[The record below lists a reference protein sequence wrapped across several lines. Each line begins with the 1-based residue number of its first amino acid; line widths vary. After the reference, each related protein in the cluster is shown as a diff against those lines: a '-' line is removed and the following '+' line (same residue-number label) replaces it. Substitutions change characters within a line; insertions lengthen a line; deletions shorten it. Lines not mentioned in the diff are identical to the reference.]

1 MNGAEL
7 VLRTLVNSGV
17 DICFTNPGTSE
28 MHFVAAFDQVDGI
41 RGVLGLHEN
50 VVTGAADGY
59 ARIRGRAA
67 STLLHLGPGLGN
79 GFANLHNARRAHT
92 PVVNI
97 VGDHAT
103 YHKKFDAPLE
113 SDIESIASA
122 CSRWVGRSDSPSDI
136 AELTA
141 EAVAQAHRGR
151 GGVATLILPADV
163 AWSEANGAPATA
175 PINALAFPDVDRV
188 EAARTAIASGEAT
201 VVLIGGRALHGR
213 GLRAAQRIKGIPN
226 TTVIAETFPA
236 RMERGGSRP
245 AFDRLAYLAEFA
257 AMQIGDARRIILV
270 DVPSPVSFFAYPN
283 MPSDLVPEGAEV
295 VHLAEESQD
304 AIAALEALA
313 DALGASEPQTAGD
326 RGPAPQR
333 PTGDVTLESIA
344 AAVGATLPEGA
355 IIADESNT
363 SGLFIPGATQNSPA
377 HDFMCLTGGAIGIG
391 LPLAL
396 GASLAAPDRPTL
408 CLASDGSSLYT
419 LPALWTMAREGANVT
434 TVLYNNRSYAVL
446 NMELKRVGAERTER
460 AAEMLDLSRPDQN
473 FVALAEGLGV
483 PARRVER
490 AEDLAD
496 ALEVSYAEPG
506 PSLIECVVEP
516 LAL

>member
-28 MHFVAAFDQVDGI
+28 MHFVAAFDQVEGI

-103 YHKKFDAPLE
+103 YHKQFDAPLE
-113 SDIESIASA
+113 SDIESIAGA
-122 CSRWVGRSDSPSDI
+122 CSQWVGRSHSAADVAD
-136 AELTA
+136 LTA

-163 AWSEANGAPATA
+163 AWSPASGTPATA
-175 PINALAFPDVDRV
+175 AVNTLAFPDVDRV
-188 EAARTAIASGEAT
+188 EAARAAIASGEPT
-201 VVLIGGRALHGR
+201 VVLIGGRVLHGR
-213 GLRAAQRIKGIPN
+213 GLRAAERIKALPN
-226 TTVIAETFPA
+226 TVVIAETFPA
-236 RMERGGSRP
+236 RMERGGARP
-245 AFDRLAYLAEFA
+245 SFDRLAYLAEFA
-257 AMQIGDARRIILV
+257 AMQIGDAKHIILV

-283 MPSDLVPEGAEV
+283 MPSNLVPSGAEV
-295 VHLAEESQD
+295 VHLVEESHD
-304 AIAALEALA
+304 AIAALEAVA
-313 DALGASEPQTAGD
+313 EALGTPEQPL
-326 RGPAPQR
+326 PAAPPSATER
-333 PTGDVTLESIA
+333 PSGEVTLETIA

-363 SGLFIPGATQNSPA
+363 SGLFIPGATQHSPE
-377 HDFMCLTGGAIGIG
+377 HDFMCITGGAIGIG

-396 GASLAAPDRPTL
+396 GASLAAPDRPTV

-419 LPALWTMAREGANVT
+419 LPALWTMAREECNVT

-446 NMELKRVGAERTER
+446 NMELRRVGAERTER
-460 AAEMLDLSRPDQN
+460 AAEMLDLSRPDQD
-473 FVALAEGLGV
+473 FVRLAEGLGV
-483 PARRVER
+483 PAQRVER

-496 ALEVSYAEPG
+496 ALEDSYREPG